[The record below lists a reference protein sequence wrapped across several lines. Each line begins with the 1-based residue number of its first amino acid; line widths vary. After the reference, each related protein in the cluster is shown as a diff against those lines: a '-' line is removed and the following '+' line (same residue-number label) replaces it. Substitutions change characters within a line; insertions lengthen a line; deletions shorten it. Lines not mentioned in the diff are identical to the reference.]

1 MGRGYKQD
9 FSKEDIQMANEHL
22 QILSTSLI
30 IWQMQIKPKMSY
42 HFTSVR
48 MAIIKMSTSNK
59 CWRGCGEK
67 ANPVHCQWNC
77 KLVQPQWKMVWR
89 LLKKL
94 KLELLY
100 DPTIPLLRIYPQEMK
115 TPNQKVRCT
124 PRFVIALFTIAKA
137 WKLQVVISR

>member
-48 MAIIKMSTSNK
+48 MAIIKMSTSN
-59 CWRGCGEK
+59 
-67 ANPVHCQWNC
+67 
-77 KLVQPQWKMVWR
+77 
-89 LLKKL
+89 
-94 KLELLY
+94 
-100 DPTIPLLRIYPQEMK
+100 
-115 TPNQKVRCT
+115 
-124 PRFVIALFTIAKA
+124 
-137 WKLQVVISR
+137 